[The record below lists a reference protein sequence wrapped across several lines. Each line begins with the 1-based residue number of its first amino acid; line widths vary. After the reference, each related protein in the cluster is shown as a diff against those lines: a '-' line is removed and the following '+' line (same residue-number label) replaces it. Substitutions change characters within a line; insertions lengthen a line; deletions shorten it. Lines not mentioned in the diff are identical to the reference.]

1 MKLHSNRIYTPEGPK
16 AGVLTVEGSKI
27 TAFAENTTDPEA
39 IEYGDQRIIP
49 GILILITTAPAVMIS

>member
-27 TAFAENTTDPEA
+27 TAFAGKYDRTPKPLNTATS
-39 IEYGDQRIIP
+39 GSS
-49 GILILITTAPAVMIS
+49 PAF

>member
-39 IEYGDQRIIP
+39 IEYGDQRINP
-49 GILILITTAPAVMIS
+49 RHF